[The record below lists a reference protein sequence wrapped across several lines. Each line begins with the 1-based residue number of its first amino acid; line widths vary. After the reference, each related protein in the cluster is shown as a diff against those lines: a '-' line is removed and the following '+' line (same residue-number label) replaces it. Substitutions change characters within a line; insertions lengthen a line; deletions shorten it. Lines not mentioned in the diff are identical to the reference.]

1 MWNFVEKNH
10 VLWMCRVYLPA
21 KYFLAMFSRTLLR
34 ARVPGASLMEQA
46 GQEAVSVQVSHKRS
60 PCKWLT
66 LVKFWTGTY
75 YKECIV
81 LIPPPGTGI
90 SCLEDDTPRSSC
102 SIEAQVPARPT
113 RLWPLR
119 GGW

>member
-10 VLWMCRVYLPA
+10 VLWMYRVYLPA

-60 PCKWLT
+60 P
-66 LVKFWTGTY
+66 
-75 YKECIV
+75 
-81 LIPPPGTGI
+81 
-90 SCLEDDTPRSSC
+90 
-102 SIEAQVPARPT
+102 
-113 RLWPLR
+113 
-119 GGW
+119 